1 MFKEKYSSP
10 LCPGEKVTADQL
22 DTDRGILALQRA
34 IDRLSRRKFL
44 GGLSGATALAVTAG
58 FIEMPKLSAQTTAA
72 PAIPDVLN
80 FALNL
85 EYLEAN
91 LYYFASTGQGIP
103 ASYSGTPTGAATLP
117 PAALYTAVKANA
129 QVYALAQALAQDE
142 LNHISDLRTA
152 ISSLG
157 GTPVNQ
163 PQLNYAPKGAAVT
176 TVAQF
181 LATARQ
187 FTALGN
193 SAYAG
198 AAQFLVS
205 NPAVL
210 TTAAQILGAEGQHMG
225 AVNYQCIAQGVTAA
239 FSTNAAAY
247 IDPMDQ
253 PPSTTQYFTV
263 FVAGQPNVNTTTQ
276 APGLTAARTTSQ
288 DLGVVYGAS
297 TPTAFASA
305 GITSGGFFPA
315 GVNGAI
321 KST

>member
-1 MFKEKYSSP
+1 MFKEKFSSP

-22 DTDRGILALQRA
+22 QTDRGILAFERA
-34 IDRLSRRKFL
+34 VDRLSRRKFL

-58 FIEMPKLSAQTTAA
+58 FIEMPKLSAQTAT
-72 PAIPDVLN
+72 PAITDVLN

-91 LYYFASTGQGIP
+91 LYYFASTGQAIP
-103 ASYSGTPTGAATLP
+103 TQYSGTPTGAATLP
-117 PAALYTAVKANA
+117 PATLTTAVKANA

-152 ISSLG
+152 ITSLG

-163 PQLNYAPKGAAVT
+163 PALNYAAKGAVT

-205 NPAVL
+205 NAGVL
-210 TTAAQILGAEGQHMG
+210 TTASQILGAEGQHLG
-225 AVNYQCIAQGVTAA
+225 AVNYQCITMNVATA
-239 FSTNAAAY
+239 FSTTPTSY
-247 IDPMDQ
+247 IDPNDQ
-253 PPSTTQYFTV
+253 PPSPTQYFTV
-263 FVAGQPNVNTTTQ
+263 FVKGQAN
-276 APGLTAARTTSQ
+276 
-288 DLGVVYGAS
+288 AS
-297 TPTAFASA
+297 TLR
-305 GITSGGFFPA
+305 
-315 GVNGAI
+315 
-321 KST
+321 

>member
-10 LCPGEKVTADQL
+10 LCPGEKVTVDQL
-22 DTDRGILALQRA
+22 ETDRGILAFERA

-58 FIEMPKLSAQTTAA
+58 FIEMPKLSAQTAA
-72 PAIPDVLN
+72 PPITDVLN

-91 LYYFASTGQGIP
+91 LYYFASTGSAIP
-103 ASYSGTPTGAATLP
+103 TSYSGTPTGAATLP
-117 PAALYTAVKANA
+117 PAALYAAVKANP
-129 QVYALAQALAQDE
+129 QVYALAQALATDE
-142 LNHISDLRTA
+142 LDHINDLRTA
-152 ISSLG
+152 ITSLG

-163 PQLNYAPKGAAVT
+163 PALNYAAKGAVT

-210 TTAAQILGAEGQHMG
+210 TTAAQILGAEGNHLG
-225 AVNYQCIAQGVTAA
+225 AVNYQCITQGVTTA
-239 FSTNAAAY
+239 FSSNAAAY

-263 FVAGQPNVNTTTQ
+263 FVAGQPNANSTTQ
-276 APGLTAARTTSQ
+276 APALAPARTTSQ

-297 TPTAFASA
+297 APTAFAPA
-305 GITSGGFFPA
+305 GVTSGGFFPS
-315 GVNGAI
+315 GVNGNI

>member
-22 DTDRGILALQRA
+22 ETDRGILSFQRA

-58 FIEMPKLSAQTTAA
+58 FIEMPKLSAQTAA
-72 PAIPDVLN
+72 TPAIPDVLN

-91 LYYFASTGQGIP
+91 LYYFATTGSPIP
-103 ASYSGTPTGAATLP
+103 TTYSGTPTGAATLP
-117 PAALYTAVKANA
+117 PAALYTAVKASP

-142 LNHISDLRTA
+142 LDHINDLRTA
-152 ISSLG
+152 ITSLG
-157 GTPVNQ
+157 GTPINQ
-163 PQLNYAPKGAAVT
+163 PALNYAAKGVVT

-205 NPAVL
+205 NPGVL
-210 TTAAQILGAEGQHMG
+210 TTAAQILGAEGNHLG
-225 AVNYQCIAQGVTAA
+225 AVNYQCITQGVTAS
-239 FSTNAAAY
+239 FSTNSAAY
-247 IDPMDQ
+247 LDAYDQ
-253 PPSTTQYFTV
+253 PPNPTQYFTV
-263 FVAGQPNVNTTTQ
+263 AVSGNPTSTPAGLAPARTTTQ
-276 APGLTAARTTSQ
+276 
-288 DLGVVYGAS
+288 DLAVVYGQTTQATT
-297 TPTAFASA
+297 TPPTPVP
-305 GITSGGFFPA
+305 GGFFPS
-315 GVNGAI
+315 GVNGNI
-321 KST
+321 KS

>member
-22 DTDRGILALQRA
+22 ETDHGILSFQRA

-58 FIEMPKLSAQTTAA
+58 FIEMPKLSAQAAAA

-91 LYYFASTGQGIP
+91 LYYFVTTGNSLP
-103 ASYSGTPTGAATLP
+103 TTYSGTPTGAATLP
-117 PAALYTAVKANA
+117 PVALYTAVKANP

-142 LNHISDLRTA
+142 LNHINDLRTA
-152 ISSLG
+152 ITSLG
-157 GTPVNQ
+157 GTPINQ
-163 PQLNYAPKGAAVT
+163 PALNYAAKGVVT

-210 TTAAQILGAEGQHMG
+210 TTAAQILGAEGQHLG
-225 AVNYQCIAQGVTAA
+225 SVNYQCIAQGVTAS
-239 FSTNAAAY
+239 FSTTPSSY
-247 IDPMDQ
+247 IDEQDQ
-253 PPSTTQYFTV
+253 PPNPTQYFTV
-263 FVAGQPNVNTTTQ
+263 ALPGNPAGLPAGV
-276 APGLTAARTTSQ
+276 PPFRTTSQ
-288 DLGVVYGAS
+288 DLGVVYGVS
-297 TPTAFASA
+297 TPATLNPPA
-305 GITSGGFFPA
+305 GTTSGGFFPS
-315 GVNGAI
+315 GVNGNI

>member
-1 MFKEKYSSP
+1 MFKAKYSSP
-10 LCPGEKVTADQL
+10 LCPGEKVTAEQL
-22 DTDRGILALQRA
+22 ETDRGILAFERA
-34 IDRLSRRKFL
+34 IDRLSRRTFL
-44 GGLSGATALAVTAG
+44 GGLSGATALAVAAG
-58 FIEMPKLSAQTTAA
+58 FIEMPSLSAQTGAA

-91 LYYFASTGQGIP
+91 LYYFATTGQPIP
-103 ASYSGTPTGAATLP
+103 TTYSGTPTGAATLP
-117 PAALYTAVKANA
+117 PASLYAAVKANP

-152 ISSLG
+152 ITSLG

-163 PQLNYAPKGAAVT
+163 PALNYAAKGAVT

-198 AAQFLVS
+198 AAQLLVS
-205 NPAVL
+205 NTGVL
-210 TTAAQILGAEGQHMG
+210 TTAAQILGAEGQHLG

-239 FSTNAAAY
+239 FSTNSAAY
-247 IDPMDQ
+247 LDAYDQ
-253 PPSTTQYFTV
+253 PPNPTQYFTV
-263 FVAGQPNVNTTTQ
+263 FLTGNTTGSPAGL
-276 APGLTAARTTSQ
+276 APARTPTQ
-288 DLGVVYGAS
+288 DLAVVYGQTTAATTLAT
-297 TPTAFASA
+297 TPAPAP
-305 GITSGGFFPA
+305 GGFFPS
-315 GVNGAI
+315 GLNGAV
-321 KST
+321 K